1 MSRRA
6 LNVAII
12 FGGVALLVVVP
23 WVLPAQAVFVLAGI
37 GWGVG
42 VAGYLARG
50 RYGAALSLMKKQQW
64 EAAFD
69 ELLAFEKQVSVEG
82 WRRRL
87 APLATGF
94 STFDPVALAKATQGA
109 VRLEQGR
116 LAEAELLLEAAVAL
130 DPEYSL
136 AWANRALAA
145 AGLGDLE
152 KARLHAERARALGV
166 RSASFEAAMAR
177 GSAARA
183 KE

>member
-6 LNVAII
+6 KNGAII
-12 FGGVALLVVVP
+12 AAGVLVLLVMP
-23 WVLPAQAVFVLAGI
+23 LVLPPQAVLALAGV

-42 VAGYLARG
+42 LAGFLARG
-50 RYGAALSLMKKQQW
+50 TYGTALTLMKKKEW
-64 EAAFD
+64 ERAFD
-69 ELLAFEKQVSVEG
+69 ELLVFEKQVSEDG

-87 APLATGF
+87 AVLSTGF

-116 LAEAELLLEAAVAL
+116 MAEAELLLAAAVAL
-130 DPEYSL
+130 DPEYGL

-145 AGLGDLE
+145 TALG
-152 KARLHAERARALGV
+152 KAELARDFADRARALGV
-166 RSASFEAAMAR
+166 RSRAFEATLSTHAR
-177 GSAARA
+177 